1 VESIKNCV
9 AATRTGAAFLG
20 VCSAW
25 TSISGVGASYV
36 RTPNRVPAAW
46 TETRNAAFG
55 PLPAMPAPHALTLL
69 AAVPAAKQRT
79 VTETRKQTV
88 HTTHIGAGN
97 GATGPHP
104 EREPAY

>member
-1 VESIKNCV
+1 VESIKTCV

-20 VCSAW
+20 VRSAW
-25 TSISGVGASYV
+25 ISISGVGANYV

-46 TETRNAAFG
+46 TDARYAALR
-55 PLPAMPAPHALTLL
+55 PVPAMPTPLAPTLL

-79 VTETRKQTV
+79 VIETRKQTV
-88 HTTHIGAGN
+88 HKTHMGAGN